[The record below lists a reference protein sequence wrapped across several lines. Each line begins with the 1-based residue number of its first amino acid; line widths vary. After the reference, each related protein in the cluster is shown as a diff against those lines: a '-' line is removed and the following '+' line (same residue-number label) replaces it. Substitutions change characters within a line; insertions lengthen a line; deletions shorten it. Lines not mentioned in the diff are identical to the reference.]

1 MANELTNSLFEAL
14 MKQHKLPAVT
24 AAKFVEQLFETIGE
38 GLDSD
43 RQVKVRG
50 LGTFKIQTGKLGE
63 NISFTPETSM
73 KELVNKP
80 FSQFE
85 SVALKDGVEFEDEP
99 TEEESVP
106 EGPRNN
112 EQPTEKTP
120 EPEEESSVDEDIYEY
135 DDEPSPLRRRSI
147 LAAVMCAIFVAGYF
161 FGGYMHDSNSATPAP
176 KKKVTTHS
184 TKKESVDSAKTDT
197 TLRKT
202 ESVAE
207 STDAYDAMNADPR
220 IRYGAYNI
228 VGVERTVVLKKGET
242 LESLSKHTLGADMI
256 GYFQVLN
263 NATSL
268 SAGDNVKIP
277 KVELRPEY
285 RNRKK

>member
-1 MANELTNSLFEAL
+1 
-14 MKQHKLPAVT
+14 
-24 AAKFVEQLFETIGE
+24 
-38 GLDSD
+38 
-43 RQVKVRG
+43 
-50 LGTFKIQTGKLGE
+50 
-63 NISFTPETSM
+63 
-73 KELVNKP
+73 
-80 FSQFE
+80 
-85 SVALKDGVEFEDEP
+85 
-99 TEEESVP
+99 
-106 EGPRNN
+106 
-112 EQPTEKTP
+112 
-120 EPEEESSVDEDIYEY
+120 
-135 DDEPSPLRRRSI
+135 
-147 LAAVMCAIFVAGYF
+147 
-161 FGGYMHDSNSATPAP
+161 MHDSNSATPAP

-207 STDAYDAMNADPR
+207 STDTYAAMNADPR

-285 RNRKK
+285 RNRKKWSIFSIWKL